1 MTIVPPARDPI
12 RVRRPALAPVPPR
25 AVIDRPTAMINGDR
39 PPVAGPP
46 EVLLALPTVREVL
59 VREPPIGQGPDGP

>member
-1 MTIVPPARDPI
+1 MTIVPPAHGPI
-12 RVRRPALAPVPPR
+12 RQHRPALALVHPR
-25 AVIDRPTAMINGDR
+25 AVIVRPMAMINGDR

-46 EVLLALPTVREVL
+46 EVRLAVPTVREVL